1 MRNPRLAAARLTEPT
16 WRVDARCR
24 SRNAVHFFAPAHP
37 ERKDDRLRREAVARA
52 LCSACEVR
60 SPCLEYA
67 LDVQE
72 PHGIWGGANE
82 VERRRLTRQRAA
94 EGNGRTA

>member
-1 MRNPRLAAARLTEPT
+1 MRHPRLAAERLSEPT
-16 WRVDARCR
+16 WRSDARCR
-24 SRNAVHFFAPAHP
+24 SRNAVHFFAPAQV

-52 LCSACEVR
+52 LCGACAVR
-60 SPCLEYA
+60 SQCLEYA

-94 EGNGRTA
+94 EAEGRTA